1 MFGEK
6 LTFGGADPQTELFWW
21 DVSFWILDGS
31 SKLWCFGWNGIL
43 SIPQVWRRLSLHEE
57 RITQVSSLKTCTKK
71 VTNWNGINFQ
81 PNGVNFQ
88 PNGVNYFGCF
98 QCIFGRWHATYIY
111 ISAHVLQGVWISK
124 KCAKCK
130 NGSWPGKNTAKQLK
144 RKFLAETAEF
154 IEATIISLARA
165 GGRNFNP
172 AGRIWHT
179 WRIFCLGMSGA

>member
-1 MFGEK
+1 MVPANCDVLSEMRFSPFHRCGGDFRRIVQLENLYQKSDK
-6 LTFGGADPQTELFWW
+6 LKRHKFRTKRRKLFWW
-21 DVSFWILDGS
+21 FSMHI
-31 SKLWCFGWNGIL
+31 I
-43 SIPQVWRRLSLHEE
+43 
-57 RITQVSSLKTCTKK
+57 
-71 VTNWNGINFQ
+71 
-81 PNGVNFQ
+81 
-88 PNGVNYFGCF
+88 
-98 QCIFGRWHATYIY
+98 IFGRWHATYTYIY

>member
-111 ISAHVLQGVWISK
+111 LPMFSRVCEYQKSARNARMAADRARIRPNNW
-124 KCAKCK
+124 
-130 NGSWPGKNTAKQLK
+130 NGSFWLRRQNLLK
-144 RKFLAETAEF
+144 RQ
-154 IEATIISLARA
+154 
-165 GGRNFNP
+165 
-172 AGRIWHT
+172 
-179 WRIFCLGMSGA
+179 